1 MNLKVI
7 KDLVLNNLSQ
17 GLQFGFQWLLNIVV
31 LKTLGVDF
39 FGEYAFYYSISSFLM
54 PILAFGSYIY
64 LMKESFVNKDDAISN
79 FVVSSQVQIVFFLI
93 ISILSCFLFL
103 FFRDMG
109 TFSYLVLSL
118 FNGYLL
124 SLNTLIFIFHKS
136 VGDFKN
142 ELKVNIIKAL
152 LIFIL
157 IIFVLITKN
166 KISNVLLLS
175 SLLLINILSF
185 FCSVFISKILSYRD
199 LRRVFSFSYIEIKK
213 RVFIQRYF
221 GIQDIFTASFVQG
234 GMLILPLFVMDEIYG
249 MYRGLL
255 LIVAPFALLNLAFA
269 QVLLNQI
276 KNATSYE
283 KGRIFHSLQKI
294 AIPILLVILG
304 VMYVFR
310 EFILDKIAKL
320 ELTETINQAY
330 IGVLFVILFS
340 FVYSGYEMLLVALN
354 KQKMRFII
362 MVVGALVN
370 LITIFTL
377 LPKYGIIGAI
387 GTNVI
392 SAFIVFIL
400 IFSIGEKEL
409 KKV

>member
-1 MNLKVI
+1 MNKEFI
-7 KDLVLNNLSQ
+7 KNIFINNLSL
-17 GLQFGFQWLLNIVV
+17 GLQFGSRWLLNII
-31 LKTLGVDF
+31 LLSTLG
-39 FGEYAFYYSISSFLM
+39 
-54 PILAFGSYIY
+54 
-64 LMKESFVNKDDAISN
+64 
-79 FVVSSQVQIVFFLI
+79 IVPF
-93 ISILSCFLFL
+93 
-103 FFRDMG
+103 G
-109 TFSYLVLSL
+109 TFSFVYSFANILVSILPFGSQFYLIKEANEDRDNSRELQASVIILSFLAILVFIIICIVDLLQQNKYGHLMYLGLILGVVFSINSIVLSYL
-118 FNGYLL
+118 KGLGRFAFELKINIVFSILIFGLMGYLIYYDGVEIE
-124 SLNTLIFIFHKS
+124 LIFY
-136 VGDFKN
+136 
-142 ELKVNIIKAL
+142 L
-152 LIFIL
+152 L
-157 IIFVLITKN
+157 IIFNLITTILVLYLLKG
-166 KISNVLLLS
+166 ISICGGIKK
-175 SLLLINILSF
+175 LLIKDEL
-185 FCSVFISKILSYRD
+185 ISIWRE
-199 LRRVFSFSYIEIKK
+199 R
-213 RVFIQRYF
+213 QYF
-221 GIQDIFTASFVQG
+221 GLQDIVTASFVQG

-330 IGVLFVILFS
+330 LGVLFVILFS

-354 KQKMRFII
+354 KQKMRFMI
-362 MVVGALVN
+362 MVIGAVVN

-377 LPKYGIIGAI
+377 LPKFGIIGAI

-392 SAFIVFIL
+392 STFIVFIL

>member
-1 MNLKVI
+1 MNKEFI
-7 KDLVLNNLSQ
+7 KNIFINNLSL
-17 GLQFGFQWLLNIVV
+17 GLQFGSRWLLNII
-31 LKTLGVDF
+31 LLSTLG
-39 FGEYAFYYSISSFLM
+39 
-54 PILAFGSYIY
+54 
-64 LMKESFVNKDDAISN
+64 
-79 FVVSSQVQIVFFLI
+79 IVPF
-93 ISILSCFLFL
+93 
-103 FFRDMG
+103 G
-109 TFSYLVLSL
+109 TFSFVYSFANILVSILPFGSQFYLIKEANEDRDNSRELQASVIILSFLAILVFIIICIVDLLQQNKYGHLMYLGLILGVVFSINSIVLSYL
-118 FNGYLL
+118 KGLGRFAFELKINIVFSILIFGLMGYLIYYDGVEIE
-124 SLNTLIFIFHKS
+124 LIFY
-136 VGDFKN
+136 
-142 ELKVNIIKAL
+142 L
-152 LIFIL
+152 L
-157 IIFVLITKN
+157 IIFNLITTILVLYLLKG
-166 KISNVLLLS
+166 ISICS
-175 SLLLINILSF
+175 GIKKLLIKDEL
-185 FCSVFISKILSYRD
+185 ISIWRE
-199 LRRVFSFSYIEIKK
+199 R
-213 RVFIQRYF
+213 QYF
-221 GIQDIFTASFVQG
+221 GLQDIVTASFVQG